1 MNGHAFKLARWFA
14 LFAVCSIFLLLSTS
28 LQAATFV
35 VNSTADSIDV
45 NPGDGVCRDAQGR
58 CTLRAAIMESD
69 ALPSWDVI
77 DLSKINDPSQPIIL
91 TITGADETYAAT
103 GGDPPW
109 IVTGTPDPSRGDL
122 DITSSLTIQGAGP
135 DKTIIEWPADVK
147 SNPPSG
153 DRIFHIQKTNAD
165 ITVSISGLTVRNGVT
180 PSPVSLSVTPEG
192 LVWTFKRKGAGIAIG
207 PGSYMELVDPNKQ
220 HGQCSG
226 EGGHGGMG
234 GGEDEDCG
242 GESGL
247 QVTLTNVYL
256 LDNQSGSDG
265 GGLYNTAPLVLGDSV
280 ISGNTAKSK
289 GGGLYNG
296 SDLTMYGTLVG
307 TMAPEFPNPNSAKNG
322 GGMFDGAF
330 HESHISG
337 SSFISNLGGNGGGI
351 AGRRRVLMYLS
362 NTTISNNSASE
373 AGGGIS
379 TNGQVIMQNNTI
391 ADNVV
396 TKPES
401 GSSGAGIN
409 VFAMGTYSFVNTL
422 FSRNTLQDA
431 SGPIVSCGC
440 SGEGACT
447 ETTLKSAGHNLA
459 DDATCYFDSAKGD
472 LPDTSV
478 QLGPLAY
485 NDGPTPM
492 LALLSG
498 SPAVDAGD
506 NSQCPNND
514 QRGGMRPA
522 SGTMNGVGVCDIGAF
537 ELFVHT
543 ADLHIEDVIAPD
555 HAYTGDPV
563 TIDIRMHND
572 PSATAAATGVTL
584 STDPIPDRF
593 SVNSIAVISP
603 GDTGTCT
610 EENAVVNCTIGDLG
624 IGSTADVILT
634 GTLKTQGPF
643 ALTAHVANTTPIDP
657 LTENNSDH
665 VNIAAIGHSHL
676 AISTSSG
683 GINGYVQKDTSIPF
697 TIHNDGPDAA
707 TNLRLLIT
715 FPDSLHY
722 KSITFGDACT
732 YSVDDT
738 SVLCLLG
745 DLEAGGDLSG
755 SLTLEAQS
763 VGSTEIAFSLDAD
776 QHDTQQ
782 LTIQNATLKT
792 VNLNLKTTNG
802 SGGCVFNPDSE
813 FDPTLLAILIL
824 GSLFLSKRR
833 ISKG

>member
-1 MNGHAFKLARWFA
+1 MDTRAFKPMRWIM
-14 LFAVCSIFLLLSTS
+14 IFLACVMVSSFSHSTY
-28 LQAATFV
+28 AATFV
-35 VNSTADSIDV
+35 VNSVADSVDV
-45 NPGDGVCRDAQGR
+45 NPGDGLCSDAQGR

-91 TITGADETYAAT
+91 TIPGADETYAAT
-103 GGDPPW
+103 DGDPPW
-109 IVTGTPDPSRGDL
+109 VVTGTPDPSRGDL

-147 SNPPSG
+147 SKPSSG
-153 DRIFHIQKTNAD
+153 DRVFHIQKTNAD
-165 ITVSISGLTVRNGVT
+165 ITVNISGLTVRNGVT
-180 PSPVSLSVTPEG
+180 PAPTNLSVTPEG
-192 LVWTFKRKGAGIAIG
+192 LVWTFKRKGAGIATG

-226 EGGHGGMG
+226 EGGHGGMS

-242 GESGL
+242 GEAGV
-247 QVTLTNVYL
+247 QVTLTDVYL

-265 GGLYNTAPLVLGDSV
+265 GGLYNTVPLVLRDSV

-296 SDLTMYGTLVG
+296 ADLTMSGTLVG

-337 SSFISNLGGNGGGI
+337 SSFTGNLGGNGGGI
-351 AGRRRVLMYLS
+351 AGRRRVLMYLT
-362 NTTISNNSASE
+362 NTTVSNNSASE

-401 GSSGAGIN
+401 GGSGAGIN
-409 VFAMGTYSFVNTL
+409 VFAMGRYSFVNTL
-422 FSRNTLQDA
+422 FSHNTLQDA

-447 ETTLKSAGHNLA
+447 ATTLSSAGHNLA
-459 DDATCYFDSAKGD
+459 DDATCYFDSAKDD
-472 LPDTSV
+472 LADTSV
-478 QLGPLAY
+478 QLQPLAY
-485 NDGPTPM
+485 NGGPTPTF
-492 LALLSG
+492 ALLSG
-498 SPAVDAGD
+498 SPAIDAGD

-514 QRGGMRPA
+514 QRDSMRPA
-522 SGTMNGVGVCDIGAF
+522 SGTLNGNAVCDIGAF
-537 ELFVHT
+537 ELFVHS

-563 TIDIRMHND
+563 TIDIRVHND
-572 PSATAAATGVTL
+572 PSATTAATGVTL
-584 STDPIPDRF
+584 ATDPIPDRF
-593 SVNSIAVISP
+593 SVNSIAVVSP
-603 GDTGTCT
+603 VTTGTCT
-610 EENAVVNCTIGDLG
+610 EANAVVSCTIGDLG

-643 ALTAHVANTTPIDP
+643 SLTAHVASTTPNDP
-657 LTENNSDH
+657 LAGNNTDH
-665 VNIAAIGHSHL
+665 VNISAIGQSRL
-676 AISTSSG
+676 AISTLSA
-683 GINGYVQKDTSIPF
+683 GITGYIRKSTSVPF
-697 TIHNDGPDAA
+697 TIHNYGPDAA

-715 FPDSLHY
+715 LPTSFNY
-722 KSITFGDACT
+722 KSTTFGDACT
-732 YSVDDT
+732 YSADDS
-738 SVLCLLG
+738 SVLCLFG
-745 DLEAGGDLSG
+745 DLDAGGDVSG
-755 SLTLEAQS
+755 SLTFQAQNE
-763 VGSTEIAFSLDAD
+763 GSTEIALSLDAD

-782 LTIQNATLKT
+782 ASIQNATLKT
-792 VNLNLKTTNG
+792 VNLDLKTTNG
-802 SGGCVFNPDSE
+802 SGGCAFNPDSE

-824 GSLFLSKRR
+824 GSYFLYKRR
-833 ISKG
+833 ISKD